1 MILSTS
7 EGLSAA
13 GLPHPD
19 SLRAVGGG
27 VGRGGLVHCTD
38 WSFLVWGVFSTPWH
52 PSDRSN
58 LRYKRNEAGTVLFAS
73 FPASSGSQRQLLKL
87 PARIL
92 ECERKNVSPA
102 RLIHSRESG
111 RQS

>member
-1 MILSTS
+1 MLSTS

-19 SLRAVGGG
+19 SLRAVGGWIEQ
-27 VGRGGLVHCTD
+27 GGLVHCTY

-58 LRYKRNEAGTVLFAS
+58 LRYVRNKDRTVLFVS
-73 FPASSGSQRQLLKL
+73 FPASSGSQRQFLK
-87 PARIL
+87 PPTM
-92 ECERKNVSPA
+92 NDS
-102 RLIHSRESG
+102 
-111 RQS
+111 